1 MPSSPRRSSIPKKTP
16 SSRASSNDKSDS
28 DTELGT
34 TWDTNLGP
42 TLVMFLED
50 ASEQLYRD
58 VRGSQQ
64 LFEKSTMSYKG
75 TTIVENQQHL
85 ADIHGSAQSE

>member
-1 MPSSPRRSSIPKKTP
+1 
-16 SSRASSNDKSDS
+16 
-28 DTELGT
+28 
-34 TWDTNLGP
+34 
-42 TLVMFLED
+42 MFLED

-85 ADIHGSAQSE
+85 VDIIAKRVPTYTFEDPSPAFH